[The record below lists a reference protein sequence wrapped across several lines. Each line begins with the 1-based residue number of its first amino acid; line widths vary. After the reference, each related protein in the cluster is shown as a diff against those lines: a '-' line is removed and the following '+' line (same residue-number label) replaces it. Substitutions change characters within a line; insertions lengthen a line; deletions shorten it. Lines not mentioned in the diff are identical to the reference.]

1 MGQLL
6 LVRHG
11 QASFGSADYDVL
23 SEIGERQAAVLGEA
37 LAGRGVAPTTILHG
51 RMKRQQRTAELLA
64 AAAGWRARVECDPD
78 WDEMDHLEVLSR
90 TPAPTPADGR
100 SPSPREFQAW
110 FEAATD
116 RWIGGRA
123 DADYTETFG
132 AFTARV
138 QQALERAAGRT
149 EQGTVVAVTSG
160 GPVSWVVTHL
170 LSAGTDSYRRLT
182 PVVVNS
188 SVTKV
193 VTGSRGLS
201 LVSFND
207 HGHLETDARLLTYR

>member
-11 QASFGSADYDVL
+11 QASFGSDDYDVL
-23 SEIGERQAAVLGEA
+23 SDLGERQAILLGES
-37 LAGRGVAPTTILHG
+37 LATRGVAPATILHG
-51 RMKRQQRTAELLA
+51 QMKRQRRTAELLA
-64 AAAGWRARVECDPD
+64 AAAGWDAALECDPD

-90 TPAPTPADGR
+90 TPAPAPADGR
-100 SPSPREFQAW
+100 DPSPREFQAW

-116 RWIGGRA
+116 RWIGGHA
-123 DADYTETFG
+123 DADYAETFA

-138 QQALERAAGRT
+138 QQALERAAART
-149 EQGTVVAVTSG
+149 EQRGVLAVTSG

-207 HGHLETDARLLTYR
+207 HGHLERDPELLTYR

>member
-23 SEIGERQAAVLGEA
+23 SALGERQAVRLGES
-37 LAGRGVAPTTILHG
+37 LSRRGVAPAAVLHG
-51 RMKRQQRTAELLA
+51 RMERQRRTAEVLA
-64 AAAGWRARVECDPD
+64 AAAGWDTPLECDPA
-78 WDEMDHLEVLSR
+78 WDEMDHVEVLSR
-90 TPAPTPADGR
+90 TPAPAPADGQD
-100 SPSPREFQAW
+100 PSPREFQAW

-116 RWIGGRA
+116 RWIQGSA

-138 QQALERAAGRT
+138 QDALARAAERT
-149 EQGTVVAVTSG
+149 GAGTVLAVTSG

-170 LSAGTDSYRRLT
+170 LAAGTDSYRRLT

-193 VTGSRGLS
+193 VSGERGLS

-207 HGHLETDARLLTYR
+207 HAHLEVDPELLTYR

>member
-11 QASFGSADYDVL
+11 QASFGGSDYDVL
-23 SEIGERQAAVLGEA
+23 SALGERQAAVLGES
-37 LAGRGVAPTTILHG
+37 LARRGVAPAVVVHG
-51 RMKRQQRTAELLA
+51 QMQRQRRTAQVLA
-64 AAAGWRARVECDPD
+64 AAAGWDAPLECDPA
-78 WDEMDHLEVLSR
+78 WDEMNHVEVLSR
-90 TPAPTPADGR
+90 TPAPAPADGR
-100 SPSPREFQAW
+100 NPSPREFQAW

-116 RWIGGRA
+116 RWIGGGA
-123 DADYTETFG
+123 DDDYSETFG
-132 AFTARV
+132 DFTDRV
-138 QQALERAAGRT
+138 QRALARAAGRT
-149 EQGTVVAVTSG
+149 DAGTLLAVTSG

-170 LSAGTDSYRRLT
+170 LAAGTDSYRRLT

-193 VTGSRGLS
+193 VSGERGLS

-207 HGHLETDARLLTYR
+207 HAHLEADPELLTYR